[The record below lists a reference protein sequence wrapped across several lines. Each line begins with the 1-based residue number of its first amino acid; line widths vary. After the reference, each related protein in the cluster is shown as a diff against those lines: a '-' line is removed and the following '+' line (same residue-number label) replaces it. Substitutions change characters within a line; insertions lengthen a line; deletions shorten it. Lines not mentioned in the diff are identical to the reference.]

1 MIVLEPAELNF
12 FPPSLPN
19 SGGRLPGNLTRII
32 SLDLSKVGNRQRV
45 INRALAETR
54 HRAVTV
60 G

>member
-32 SLDLSKVGNRQRV
+32 GLDLSKVRG
-45 INRALAETR
+45 IAKE
-54 HRAVTV
+54 
-60 G
+60 